1 MTTALSINLPEN
13 MADASK
19 QASLKLGIS
28 RTQFIRRAISHELK
42 RLEREDALDA
52 MVEAF
57 TAMNKDPDYLAEAQD
72 IDESSSA
79 PLPDDEDEWWT
90 KSN

>member
-1 MTTALSINLPEN
+1 MTALSINIPDN

-19 QASLKLGIS
+19 QASVKLGIS
-28 RTQFIRRAISHELK
+28 RTQFIRLAIAHELK

-57 TAMNKDPDYLAEAQD
+57 IAMKHGTNYIAEAGEM
-72 IDESSSA
+72 DESFSA